1 MQELEYINRV
11 MPIDGEWYHEDDIFA
26 SPSRTG
32 MALGEVHIR
41 VKYSV
46 VMGLSWIA
54 AIIGG
59 FPSAGQ
65 CGSKDV
71 VGAKFWKVP
80 HIQHQFPP
88 KDRTKR
94 IENRITESICLR
106 IYPSELDLVSYYV
119 VFNPKILVFDST
131 RKVQS
136 RSALPL
142 QKLYPVV

>member
-46 VMGLSWIA
+46 VMELSWIA

-65 CGSKDV
+65 YGSKDV
-71 VGAKFWKVP
+71 VGAKFRKAILNASVTGTA
-80 HIQHQFPP
+80 ITAYGT
-88 KDRTKR
+88 KDRGKPKA
-94 IENRITESICLR
+94 NLYLR
-106 IYPSELDLVSYYV
+106 I
-119 VFNPKILVFDST
+119 
-131 RKVQS
+131 
-136 RSALPL
+136 SACPYDHCAKGMTIINYLIRYCL
-142 QKLYPVV
+142 IKQ